1 VTDNNDRAKSAYIMK
16 DTRSILLLLLFLA
29 HFANAQSGD
38 TFEEESRLTKT
49 EMQTLKTLFQKMI
62 DSPDFLRRDQ
72 IYDTVI
78 PMLKKDRE
86 DIRNFFVYGKE
97 IGPVEIQK
105 WAEKDVQPEKMEEAV
120 KLMNEFPALMARIK
134 ADNAAYDELFQKVN
148 LAEWQEIEAPYT
160 KRRLGGEVNK
170 HK

>member
-1 VTDNNDRAKSAYIMK
+1 MK
-16 DTRSILLLLLFLA
+16 YTRPILLLMLFFL
-29 HFANAQSGD
+29 HFASAQSGD
-38 TFEEESRLTKT
+38 NFEEESRLTKT
-49 EMQTLKTLFQKMI
+49 EMQTLKALFRKMI

-78 PMLKKDRE
+78 PMLKKERE

-97 IGPVEIQK
+97 IDSVEIQK
-105 WAEKDVQPEKMEEAV
+105 WAEKNVQPKKMEEAV

-134 ADNAAYDELFQKVN
+134 ADNAVYNELVQKAN

-160 KRRLGGEVNK
+160 KRRLGGK
-170 HK
+170 